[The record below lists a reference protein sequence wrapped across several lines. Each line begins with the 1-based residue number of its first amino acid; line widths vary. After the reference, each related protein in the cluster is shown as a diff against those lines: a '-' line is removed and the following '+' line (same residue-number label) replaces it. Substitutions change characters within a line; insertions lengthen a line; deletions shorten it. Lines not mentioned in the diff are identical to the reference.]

1 MASYLQIENLTKS
14 YGDTFLFQNI
24 SFGIAKDDKTGLI
37 AKNGAGKSTLMN
49 IIAGNDTA
57 DSGNV
62 VFRNDLSIGYLSQ
75 NPQCNPNLTVI
86 EQAFASSNEIVK
98 AVGYYENAL
107 KHNDKDQLQRA
118 IERMDQLAAW
128 DFETRIKQILGELK
142 IDNFDQPMSQLS
154 GGQRKRVALAN
165 VLINEPD
172 FLILD
177 EPTNHLDM
185 EMVEWLEEYIKK
197 SRCTLFM
204 VTHDRYFLDRV
215 CNHIIE
221 IDDNTVYEYDGN
233 YSYYLEK
240 REARIVSQNASID
253 KAKNLLKTELE
264 WMRRMPQAR
273 GTKAKYRIDNFY
285 KTQEKAN
292 QKIEEKT
299 VQLDIVAKRLGSKIL
314 EFEHLHKAYDERVL
328 IDDFSYKFSRFEKI
342 GIIGKNGCGKST
354 MLNIFT
360 GTEKPNKGNVELGE
374 IVEIGYYRQD
384 GMNFKETDRVID
396 IIKAISEDIWLGDG
410 KRLSPSQFLEH
421 FLFPPELQYTFVS
434 KLSGGERRRLYLM
447 TILMRNPN
455 FLILDEPTNDL
466 DIMTLNV
473 LEEYLQAFKGCVIV
487 VSHDRYFMDKIVDNL
502 FVFEGN
508 GAIRVF
514 PGTFSDYS
522 AWLADKEKT
531 EKKAEKESI
540 KEIAATET
548 VANATTKRKLS
559 FKEKQEFDTL
569 SKDIEQLSAEK
580 QKIEAELNSGNYDSE
595 KTIRL
600 GTITEQL
607 DEKEL
612 RWLELSELA

>member
-57 DSGNV
+57 DSGNI

-107 KHNDKDQLQRA
+107 KHNDKNQLQRA

>member
-57 DSGNV
+57 DSGNI

>member
-1 MASYLQIENLTKS
+1 MQSGKGGYTSIEKDPE
-14 YGDTFLFQNI
+14 YGEMLSAVVPIKDSNNEELF
-24 SFGIAKDDKTGLI
+24 
-37 AKNGAGKSTLMN
+37 
-49 IIAGNDTA
+49 
-57 DSGNV
+57 
-62 VFRNDLSIGYLSQ
+62 
-75 NPQCNPNLTVI
+75 
-86 EQAFASSNEIVK
+86 
-98 AVGYYENAL
+98 
-107 KHNDKDQLQRA
+107 
-118 IERMDQLAAW
+118 
-128 DFETRIKQILGELK
+128 
-142 IDNFDQPMSQLS
+142 
-154 GGQRKRVALAN
+154 
-165 VLINEPD
+165 
-172 FLILD
+172 
-177 EPTNHLDM
+177 
-185 EMVEWLEEYIKK
+185 
-197 SRCTLFM
+197 
-204 VTHDRYFLDRV
+204 
-215 CNHIIE
+215 
-221 IDDNTVYEYDGN
+221 
-233 YSYYLEK
+233 
-240 REARIVSQNASID
+240 
-253 KAKNLLKTELE
+253 
-264 WMRRMPQAR
+264 
-273 GTKAKYRIDNFY
+273 
-285 KTQEKAN
+285 
-292 QKIEEKT
+292 
-299 VQLDIVAKRLGSKIL
+299 
-314 EFEHLHKAYDERVL
+314 
-328 IDDFSYKFSRFEKI
+328 
-342 GIIGKNGCGKST
+342 
-354 MLNIFT
+354 
-360 GTEKPNKGNVELGE
+360 
-374 IVEIGYYRQD
+374 
-384 GMNFKETDRVID
+384 
-396 IIKAISEDIWLGDG
+396 KAISEDIWLGDG